1 MNKFLNKMKEEQ
13 QGIELFEGREQLKIN
28 DLIGETLTLEN
39 VDVVKN
45 IVDKFTGEVKSVVV
59 LGFEEHKDKFVYA
72 NAPISNFLLGIAGE
86 DFKGMKE
93 EIKNNPIKVMIE
105 QLHNKK
111 FNNDYCWLK
120 VL

>member
-1 MNKFLNKMKEEQ
+1 MNKFFNKMKEEQ
-13 QGIELFEGREQLKIN
+13 QGCELFEGREALKIN
-28 DLIGETLTLEN
+28 DLLGKKLTLSN

-45 IVDKFTGEVKSVVV
+45 VTDKFTGELKSVVV
-59 LGFEEHKDKFVYA
+59 LGFEEYPANFVYA
-72 NAPISNFLLGIAGE
+72 NAPISNFLLGIAGD

-93 EIKNNPIKVMIE
+93 EIKDNHITVEVE

-111 FNNDYCWLK
+111 YNNDYFWLK